1 MVDYI
6 YNLINYL
13 KPTPT
18 YEFILEISLNDA
30 SANQIE
36 DKLKTLKG
44 LVDRSRLKIK
54 QPQPNV
60 DVIYQPICEV
70 LVAELNQNETE
81 QKPCWLLAIIKKEH
95 LNTGESTSK
104 NTFLRKKIVSRGK
117 KNDQCG
123 HIVAKSLGGKMVDFN
138 LFPQDAPINM
148 GFKHNE
154 LRSFIYW
161 KGVDT
166 LIHLFLSV
174 IPEKYCPK
182 VKYEALLNYNDDE
195 FPDRPSDIKLLV
207 KFYCKGIETSN
218 EVDRAKMNEVEM
230 SLISSILNNIEKMK
244 KDENYSLSKDNYKKA
259 IEFFGDLKNFCYDA
273 FALDFL
279 KKLME
284 SYDKMAA
291 SENAKMA
298 ASENAKMTASENA
311 KMDVTNIALYSIYSV
326 SLVATLLFC
335 TFFKTD
341 IKGIDNFVKKK
352 KN

>member
-1 MVDYI
+1 MKVFKMVDYI
-6 YNLINYL
+6 YSLINLL

-18 YEFILEISLNDA
+18 YGFILEISLNDA

-70 LVAELNQNETE
+70 LVAELANETE

-95 LNTGESTSK
+95 LNTGESTSQ

-117 KNDQCG
+117 KKDQCG

-138 LFPQDAPINM
+138 LFPQDAPLNM
-148 GFKHNE
+148 GYKHNE
-154 LRSFIYW
+154 LRSYIYW

-174 IPEKYCPK
+174 IPEKYCPE

-195 FPDRPSDIKLLV
+195 FPDRPSDIKLLL
-207 KFYCKGIETSN
+207 KFYCKGIETSK
-218 EVDRAKMNEVEM
+218 EVNRAKMDEVEM
-230 SLISSILNNIEKMK
+230 ILISSIFNDIEKIK
-244 KDENYSLSKDNYKKA
+244 KDENYSLSEDNFKKA
-259 IEFFGDLKNFCYDA
+259 IESIGDLKNFCYDA

-279 KKLME
+279 QKLME
-284 SYDKMAA
+284 NYDKMVA
-291 SENAKMA
+291 SE
-298 ASENAKMTASENA
+298 
-311 KMDVTNIALYSIYSV
+311 KMDVTKIAIYSIG
-326 SLVATLLFC
+326 LVATVLFRA
-335 TFFKTD
+335 FFKAD
-341 IKGIDNFVKKK
+341 IKGIGDFVTKTKF
-352 KN
+352 

>member
-18 YEFILEISLNDA
+18 YGFILEISLNDA

-60 DVIYQPICEV
+60 DVIFQPICEV
-70 LVAELNQNETE
+70 LVAELNENKTE

-104 NTFLRKKIVSRGK
+104 NTFLRKKIVSRGNK
-117 KNDQCG
+117 KKDQCG
-123 HIVAKSLGGKMVDFN
+123 HIVAKSLGGKMIDFN
-138 LFPQDAPINM
+138 LFPQDAPLNM

-174 IPEKYCPK
+174 IPENYCPE

-195 FPDRPSDIKLLV
+195 FPDRPSDIKLLL
-207 KFYCKGIETSN
+207 KFYCKGIETSK
-218 EVDRAKMNEVEM
+218 EVDRAKMNEVKM

-259 IEFFGDLKNFCYDA
+259 MEFFGDLKNFCYDA

-279 KKLME
+279 QKLME

-291 SENAKMA
+291 SENAKM
-298 ASENAKMTASENA
+298 
-311 KMDVTNIALYSIYSV
+311 DLTNIALYSISSV
-326 SLVATLLFC
+326 SLVATLLFRA
-335 TFFKTD
+335 FFKTD
-341 IKGIDNFVKKK
+341 IKGISNFVNKTKF
-352 KN
+352 